1 MAATRLQHYAIF
13 LQAFSFDIKYKS
25 TKDNVNADALSRLPK
40 NVEEAAVIDSAD
52 VYEIEQI
59 YTLPVTAEEIAKNTQ
74 SDPDLRD
81 IYQSLIRGEPIHHP
95 MSSNEQEWSIQ
106 LGCLLKGNR
115 VVIPKQ
121 LRARI
126 LKELHEAHV
135 GIVRMKGLAR
145 SYVWWPKID
154 ADIENMTLN
163 CLGCQ
168 RVQHESPKAP
178 VHHWEYPSRPMQ
190 RIHVD
195 FAGPFYGHYFLL
207 IVDAY
212 SKWPEIV
219 TLTTINSHKTIE
231 ALRKFFGSFGIPD
244 ILVSDNGRQFVS
256 LEFEKFLKSNG
267 IRHKRSAPYH
277 PATNGQVERYVQDLK
292 DTIRAMHFEEGS
304 IEIKLQRYLM
314 AYRRAPHS
322 TTGQSPS
329 HLFIGR
335 QIRSRLDLLYPDL
348 SQKMNQKFDTDCDR
362 QKSFKAQDRDRQK
375 SFKAQDRDRQKSFKA
390 QDPVAYR
397 LYGTC
402 NKWGFGKINKK
413 EGPRNYEI
421 TTSSGPIR
429 RHQDQIRRSGR
440 DLCEFSLRNEQNQVF
455 IPTNFGEVREEPTEN
470 HATNYHNINP
480 EANDPNIPDDPET
493 SNNMSDVPVAP
504 ETSNN
509 MSDVPVAPETSNNM
523 SDVPVAP
530 ASAMTVRRSKRTHK
544 PVDRLNL

>member
-1 MAATRLQHYAIF
+1 MPRID
-13 LQAFSFDIKYKS
+13 DI
-25 TKDNVNADALSRLPK
+25 
-40 NVEEAAVIDSAD
+40 
-52 VYEIEQI
+52 
-59 YTLPVTAEEIAKNTQ
+59 
-74 SDPDLRD
+74 
-81 IYQSLIRGEPIHHP
+81 
-95 MSSNEQEWSIQ
+95 
-106 LGCLLKGNR
+106 
-115 VVIPKQ
+115 
-121 LRARI
+121 
-126 LKELHEAHV
+126 
-135 GIVRMKGLAR
+135 LAR
-145 SYVWWPKID
+145 
-154 ADIENMTLN
+154 M
-163 CLGCQ
+163 
-168 RVQHESPKAP
+168 
-178 VHHWEYPSRPMQ
+178 
-190 RIHVD
+190 
-195 FAGPFYGHYFLL
+195 GPFYGHYFLL

-304 IEIKLQRYLM
+304 IELKLQRYFK
-314 AYRRAPHS
+314 AYRRASHS

-348 SQKMNQKFDTDCDR
+348 SQKMNQNFDS
-362 QKSFKAQDRDRQK
+362 KSY
-375 SFKAQDRDRQKSFKA
+375 SDRQKSFKA

-402 NKWGFGKINKK
+402 NKWGFGKINRK

-421 TTSSGPIR
+421 STSSGTIR

-440 DLCEFSLRNEQNQVF
+440 NLCEFSLRNEQNQVF
-455 IPTNFGEVREEPTEN
+455 IPTNFGGVHFGGVREEPTEN
-470 HATNYHNINP
+470 HATNDHNIPTENHITNDHNIPDVP
-480 EANDPNIPDDPET
+480 EANDHNI
-493 SNNMSDVPVAP
+493 SDVPVAP
-504 ETSNN
+504 T
-509 MSDVPVAPETSNNM
+509 
-523 SDVPVAP
+523 P
-530 ASAMTVRRSKRTHK
+530 AITVRRSKRTHK